1 MKSLESFLKIFSSF
15 FDTMLFLFLQAEIRR
30 MKEVHKA
37 ACEERKFML
46 QQQKDIQRMKKST
59 QKIWNQVGNYDQTT
73 EKSDSSVSFS
83 DLLNLITINH

>member
-1 MKSLESFLKIFSSF
+1 
-15 FDTMLFLFLQAEIRR
+15 

-73 EKSDSSVSFS
+73 EKSDSSVSF
-83 DLLNLITINH
+83 

>member
-1 MKSLESFLKIFSSF
+1 
-15 FDTMLFLFLQAEIRR
+15 

>member
-1 MKSLESFLKIFSSF
+1 
-15 FDTMLFLFLQAEIRR
+15 

-59 QKIWNQVGNYDQTT
+59 QKIWDQVGNYDQQTT
-73 EKSDSSVSFS
+73 EKSDSSVS
-83 DLLNLITINH
+83 LINKTLNLI